1 MIYIL
6 HVPFFPLLENTNNIQ
21 KSKSYACRLSKIH
34 DKIFENMRLEE
45 SFFFFSS
52 KIPLYDLSTG

>member
-1 MIYIL
+1 MFL
-6 HVPFFPLLENTNNIQ
+6 FFPLLENTNNIQ

-45 SFFFFSS
+45 SFFFFFFQNSP
-52 KIPLYDLSTG
+52 IRLINRLSAN